1 MSSARITELDALRGI
16 AAIAVVLFHYTYR
29 LEEVFNLNIFQYR
42 FAIGHYGVELFFA
55 ISGFVIFMTTA
66 KIKSVKVFFWKRFL
80 RLYPTF
86 LICMLLTYLAT
97 SFFEYERFKVNPIE
111 LMVNFTMLPSL
122 FDVKAVDGVYWTL
135 KVEVIFYCF
144 IAALLFF
151 NQLKNHKIIGAF
163 FLLFCV
169 IVSTV
174 YKFHTYIY
182 YGTLFLLG
190 IYFYTLWQNKK
201 NILIHTQILVIT
213 ILPIVFG
220 QLDLLIVNS
229 VITLLFYLLIFNL
242 LKFIA
247 FKPLLFIGQIS
258 YALYLVHQFIG
269 YIIIMELN
277 KMGISNQWILLLIP
291 IVFSILIAS
300 LVSYIIEPKVI
311 NQLNLKF
318 SKN

>member
-1 MSSARITELDALRGI
+1 M
-16 AAIAVVLFHYTYR
+16 
-29 LEEVFNLNIFQYR
+29 
-42 FAIGHYGVELFFA
+42 
-55 ISGFVIFMTTA
+55 
-66 KIKSVKVFFWKRFL
+66 
-80 RLYPTF
+80 
-86 LICMLLTYLAT
+86 
-97 SFFEYERFKVNPIE
+97 
-111 LMVNFTMLPSL
+111 
-122 FDVKAVDGVYWTL
+122 
-135 KVEVIFYCF
+135 
-144 IAALLFF
+144 
-151 NQLKNHKIIGAF
+151 
-163 FLLFCV
+163 
-169 IVSTV
+169 
-174 YKFHTYIY
+174 
-182 YGTLFLLG
+182 
-190 IYFYTLWQNKK
+190 
-201 NILIHTQILVIT
+201 
-213 ILPIVFG
+213 
-220 QLDLLIVNS
+220 IVNS